1 MTTVGGLIPLSRR
14 HQYNKYTKIIMDM
27 RLGHTFSTVGHAIK
41 KNTIKSMEQSKSTKF
56 RNLYREKGY
65 AFAHMVANTW
75 GNLGPDLLWFLWA
88 VADHAA
94 RYHLALSQDEVRAI
108 MFSSVTE

>member
-1 MTTVGGLIPLSRR
+1 
-14 HQYNKYTKIIMDM
+14 
-27 RLGHTFSTVGHAIK
+27 
-41 KNTIKSMEQSKSTKF
+41 MEQSKSTKF